1 MITTKLE
8 IMILKEPMLQS
19 IVADTW
25 GYSALA
31 ALFWFNYSFID
42 GSYFVNTL
50 ILLMIGLKIGRIWRG
65 QKRYT
70 IEEARAHLDG
80 LEESVNKRPPTNGD
94 R

>member
-8 IMILKEPMLQS
+8 IMILKEPLLQS
-19 IVADTW
+19 IISDTW

-31 ALFWFNYSFID
+31 ALFWFNYNFID

-50 ILLMIGLKIGRIWRG
+50 ILTMIGLKIGRIYKG

-70 IEEARAHLDG
+70 IEEARVRLDE
-80 LEESVNKRPPTNGD
+80 LEESVTTRPKGPKD
-94 R
+94 